1 NGKARRNMRR
11 IALVAAA
18 LAAGAGCST
27 VTPPGA
33 ISVLEG
39 ANAIP
44 GAGTGS
50 ASPFSFSAGRAAQTF
65 AAPAIAVQPAVL
77 SAMDARRI
85 QSVRQISDGGAIVFE
100 GTTAD
105 NRRAS
110 ATIRPQPRNS
120 TLLTA
125 RIGLFGDEALS
136 RALMDRVAIRL
147 NALPPSA
154 IPVDPPS

>member
-1 NGKARRNMRR
+1 MED
-11 IALVAAA
+11 L
-18 LAAGAGCST
+18 
-27 VTPPGA
+27 
-33 ISVLEG
+33 
-39 ANAIP
+39 
-44 GAGTGS
+44 
-50 ASPFSFSAGRAAQTF
+50 
-65 AAPAIAVQPAVL
+65 
-77 SAMDARRI
+77 RI

-110 ATIRPQPRNS
+110 ATIRPRPRNS

-154 IPVDPPS
+154 IPVDPPSTPGGNPFFSRSAVPDSQMLQGAAEAPYRSSPVN